1 MCVRASAPQPDD
13 ETGPEDDREE
23 LRELVE
29 LDFDYLEGIGAP
41 DGMPSGLG
49 EATGAL
55 GEATGAPNIKGGV
68 ELAVKAARPTLE
80 PKLEKFELEWDEV
93 EPVLVE
99 HLQLATDNL
108 ATIPE
113 MLDDPERLV
122 GAGGPL
128 ASRAEQAA
136 KRAARSKA
144 GPLLQPLLPRFNEKT
159 ALDYFMKVVVPKL
172 KEEGLD
178 SKACSAVAN
187 ERFKLLTVE
196 EREPAVNF
204 YMNAIFPN
212 LKGLDSKACVTEANK
227 RFKLLTVEE
236 REPYDRCKLEWDD
249 VTRVLEGLD
258 MEQLR
263 GAVEDP
269 ENALQMLMDAG
280 GPIAKQAALDN
291 AEPLLGPKLERF
303 GLTWVD
309 VKPVLEKLDF
319 EQLQGVLADPEAF
332 FWQITSGGDGE
343 QLALKIAISRAGATL
358 KPRLASLSSARF
370 F

>member
-29 LDFDYLEGIGAP
+29 LDFDYLKDIGAP

-55 GEATGAPNIKGGV
+55 GEATGAPDMQGGV

-93 EPVLVE
+93 EQVLVE

-113 MLDDPERLV
+113 MLNDPERLV

-128 ASRAEQAA
+128 ASWAEQAA

-144 GPLLQPLLPRFNEKT
+144 GPLLQPLLNEKT
-159 ALDYFMKVVVPKL
+159 ALDYYMKVVVPKL

-178 SKACSAVAN
+178 SKAC
-187 ERFKLLTVE
+187 
-196 EREPAVNF
+196 
-204 YMNAIFPN
+204 
-212 LKGLDSKACVTEANK
+212 VTEANR

-263 GAVEDP
+263 EAVKDP

-303 GLTWVD
+303 GLAWGD

-343 QLALKIAISRAGATL
+343 QLALKIAISRAGKTL
-358 KPRLASLSSARF
+358 KPRLASLSSARSP
-370 F
+370 